1 MREGG
6 AVGTV
11 HVLLFLAGL
20 AILVTGAEGVVRGG
34 SDVATRMGVRPI
46 VVGMTVVSLG
56 TSLPE
61 LAIGL
66 SAVADG
72 NGDLAVGNIVGT
84 NLVNTLLVLGL
95 AALLS
100 PIGFERRT
108 LRFDLPVA
116 AVAALVLL
124 LLARDG
130 SLSSGD
136 GLVLTAYGVA
146 YLVAVIRSSRRGAG
160 AEDGPQAV
168 RVPRTGPAVVVLVAG
183 LAAVVVGAEL
193 LVGGASSIARD
204 LGMSDAVV
212 GLTIVAIGTSAPEL
226 VTLVVSSLRGD
237 RAIALGNLMGS
248 NVFNIALVLG
258 PTVLASPTTVPV
270 PDEILRGD
278 LLLMVGA
285 ALACLPAF
293 WTRSVLSRAEGALF
307 VCAYL
312 AYLTMLL
319 AGRG

>member
-1 MREGG
+1 M
-6 AVGTV
+6 GTV
-11 HVLLFLAGL
+11 HALMFVAGL
-20 AILVTGAEGVVRGG
+20 VVLVAGAEAVVRGG

-146 YLVAVIRSSRRGAG
+146 YGLVHDVYIHGRLPLFRRRHA
-160 AEDGPQAV
+160 ALERWAAAH
-168 RVPRTGPAVVVLVAG
+168 RVHHLFSGEPYGM
-183 LAAVVVGAEL
+183 L
-193 LVGGASSIARD
+193 LP
-204 LGMSDAVV
+204 L
-212 GLTIVAIGTSAPEL
+212 
-226 VTLVVSSLRGD
+226 
-237 RAIALGNLMGS
+237 
-248 NVFNIALVLG
+248 
-258 PTVLASPTTVPV
+258 VPV
-270 PDEILRGD
+270 ALRER
-278 LLLMVGA
+278 
-285 ALACLPAF
+285 AL
-293 WTRSVLSRAEGALF
+293 RREGP
-307 VCAYL
+307 
-312 AYLTMLL
+312 
-319 AGRG
+319 GRPSDPGWRPG